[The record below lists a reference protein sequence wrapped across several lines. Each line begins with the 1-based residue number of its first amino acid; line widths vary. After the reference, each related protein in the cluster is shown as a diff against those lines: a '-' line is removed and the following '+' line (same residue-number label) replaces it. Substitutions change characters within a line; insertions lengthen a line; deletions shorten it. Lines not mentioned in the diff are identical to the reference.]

1 MAEFEYKGIKM
12 SGSKLM
18 IILPLIGTLIGGLW
32 GGFELYNRLLVAE
45 KKLALMQP
53 VQIQAEIDR
62 LVGLTD
68 VIKENLQGDIT
79 EAVRLSRMVETRSAD
94 TQRQIRTDVYEMER
108 EMQKIQPIHQE
119 MKKKFSNFNLAGET
133 PISKQFLTPKSQN
146 SICLQHFLAYR
157 MFLYAARRCSD

>member
-1 MAEFEYKGIKM
+1 MAEVEYKGIKM

-18 IILPLIGTLIGGLW
+18 IILPLVGTLIGGLW

-45 KKLALMQP
+45 KKLALMLP

-79 EAVRLSRMVETRSAD
+79 EAVRLSRMVETNSAE

-108 EMQKIQPIHQE
+108 EMQKRFRE
-119 MKKKFSNFNLAGET
+119 MEGDIRDNKKDLEEK
-133 PISKQFLTPKSQN
+133 ISTILENPLN
-146 SICLQHFLAYR
+146 
-157 MFLYAARRCSD
+157 DVE